1 MVRYIVLPQ
10 AEVDRGLLE
19 DATRRGP
26 FYFPGYTVKYNC
38 QDQAGLRMH
47 YGVSLVANFH
57 PPFFRSCKSSKQSSV
72 IYIPTASRLNDVT
85 DENNLIMGVPS
96 VRSVELL
103 SRIRLPPGEFS
114 QSWRNKDGKG
124 ARRMKYF
131 GKAIQP
137 DRDARL
143 NLLLTPARHIWPENS
158 LRISYLYQ
166 YMQWCW

>member
-1 MVRYIVLPQ
+1 M
-10 AEVDRGLLE
+10 E
-19 DATRRGP
+19 
-26 FYFPGYTVKYNC
+26 
-38 QDQAGLRMH
+38 
-47 YGVSLVANFH
+47 
-57 PPFFRSCKSSKQSSV
+57 SCKSSKQSSV

-103 SRIRLPPGEFS
+103 SRIRLPTVEF
-114 QSWRNKDGKG
+114 KDGEG

-143 NLLLTPARHIWPENS
+143 NLLLTPAGRIWPENS

-166 YMQWCW
+166 YMQGVGRAKYPTIFDAS